1 MHLIQI
7 ADVAFCVVFRYNSYH
22 SVPHP
27 VHWDGTLPDGKR
39 QLELSTF
46 TGILL
51 LRECE
56 KVELVARERVPRCGQ
71 NKTTMLT

>member
-1 MHLIQI
+1 MHLMQI
-7 ADVAFCVVFRYNSYH
+7 AVVTFGIVFRDNSYH
-22 SVPHP
+22 RRPHL
-27 VHWDGTLPDGKR
+27 VHWDGTLSEGEH

-51 LRECE
+51 AGEVRRWN
-56 KVELVARERVPRCGQ
+56 ARERVSPCGH